1 MKRIFK
7 FLMIILIGFACS
19 TKSQYQKMVE
29 SELAKGERFDSLF
42 YDFYFGMPSDSF
54 YAFCWDMNKKGEFME
69 GSSNQTVKTEVL
81 GLPYRANFEFYP
93 LFKEDKIQSMI
104 CTFNYPAWAPWNTY
118 LNSENLIEDLK
129 VMLQIWYGGKFF
141 ETQKIGLG
149 KTYTMIQ
156 GNRRIVLYYE
166 QDNRVEVLYSDLTN
180 LDDILKPEQF

>member
-1 MKRIFK
+1 MKK
-7 FLMIILIGFACS
+7 IIRTLLLAIIAFAC
-19 TKSQYQKMVE
+19 TQKTEYQKVLE
-29 SELAKGERFDSLF
+29 KELATGVRNDSLF

-54 YAFCWDMNKKGEFME
+54 YAYCWDMNKKGEFME

-93 LFKEDKIQSMI
+93 LFKDEKIQSMV

-129 VMLQIWYGGKFF
+129 VMLQIWYGGEFF
-141 ETQKIGLG
+141 ETKRIGLG

-156 GNRRIVLYYE
+156 GNRRIVLYCE

-180 LDDILKPEQF
+180 LDDIIKPEQF